1 MENKDVF
8 INNLATISNNY
19 RIKYLFN
26 SDKNQSNFNLNINF
40 MFSEISQSET
50 KLKINWIV
58 RDMNNIII
66 GNIEQERVISKN
78 LIKNLWPQISK
89 KIIEMAIIE
98 INYLINL

>member
-1 MENKDVF
+1 
-8 INNLATISNNY
+8 
-19 RIKYLFN
+19 
-26 SDKNQSNFNLNINF
+26 

-78 LIKNLWPQISK
+78 LIKNFCIKGCTINVGWFSIFFWAEIFFLHHSSK
-89 KIIEMAIIE
+89 
-98 INYLINL
+98 YLKSDFW

>member
-1 MENKDVF
+1 
-8 INNLATISNNY
+8 
-19 RIKYLFN
+19 
-26 SDKNQSNFNLNINF
+26 